1 MDKLFPGWKHPEP
14 RLSPC
19 PARPE
24 NLRYPPM
31 TAPRSLTILGAGPAG
46 YPAAF
51 LAADL
56 GLPATLVDSAPALG
70 GTCLHRGCIPS
81 KALLHAARLLAD
93 ARAAAALG
101 LEFAPPVVRLEKLRA
116 WKNGVTDRLAQGL
129 AQIAKARGVR
139 VVQARA
145 SFASPGQLLF
155 AAPDGS
161 IQPHDF
167 DALLLATGS
176 DPAMPHGFPAG
187 HPHLWDSTAALALPE
202 IPADLLVVG
211 GGYIGLELGSV
222 YAALGSRVTVVEMT
236 GGLLPGVDRDL
247 IVPLSKRL
255 RGLFHAIHL
264 NTRVAD
270 ISEDPAGLRVTL
282 ENAKTGEKRE
292 ETFSKAL
299 VAIGRRP
306 HTDSLALQH
315 AGIVTGERGFILANP
330 DGRTANPNVYV
341 AGDVA
346 GNPMLAHKA
355 THEARALVA
364 HLLGR
369 EARLSA
375 HIPAVVFTDPEIA
388 WVGLTEALI
397 AEQGLPVKISKFPW
411 AASGRAQ
418 TLDRADGVTKILAD
432 PGTGKLLGA
441 AIAGPG
447 AGDLIS
453 EAALALETGATV
465 ADLARTIHPHPTL
478 SETLGEAAELHEGL
492 CTHLYRPAK
501 PLRPSGA

>member
-1 MDKLFPGWKHPEP
+1 
-14 RLSPC
+14 
-19 PARPE
+19 
-24 NLRYPPM
+24 M
-31 TAPRSLTILGAGPAG
+31 TAQPPLTILGAGPAG

-56 GLPATLVDSAPALG
+56 GFAATLVDSAPALG

-81 KALLHAARLLAD
+81 KSLLHAARLLSD
-93 ARAAAALG
+93 AREAASLG
-101 LEFAPPVVRLEKLRA
+101 LDFAPPAIRLEKLRE
-116 WKNGVTDRLAQGL
+116 WKESVTDRLAQGL
-129 AQIAKARGVR
+129 AQLAKSRGVR

-145 SFASPGQLLF
+145 SFASPAQLLLS
-155 AAPDGS
+155 APDGS
-161 IQPHDF
+161 ILPHDF
-167 DALLLATGS
+167 GTLLLATGS
-176 DPAMPHGFPAG
+176 VPVLPPGFPAN
-187 HPHLWDSTAALALPE
+187 HPHLWDSTAALDLPG
-202 IPADLLVVG
+202 IPADLLVIG

-255 RGLFHAIHL
+255 RARFHAIHL
-264 NTRVAD
+264 NTRVAGIAD
-270 ISEDPAGLRVTL
+270 DPAGLRITL
-282 ENAKTGEKRE
+282 ENTKTGEARDE
-292 ETFSKAL
+292 VFSKAL

-306 HTDSLALQH
+306 FSDGLQIQH
-315 AGIVTGERGFILANP
+315 AGIAAGERGFILANP
-330 DGRTANPNVYV
+330 EGRTANPNIHV

-364 HLLGR
+364 RLAGR
-369 EARLSA
+369 EARHSA
-375 HIPAVVFTDPEIA
+375 HVPAVVFTDPEIA
-388 WVGLTEALI
+388 WTGLTEAQV
-397 AEQGLPVKISKFPW
+397 AEQGIPVKVSKFPW
-411 AASGRAQ
+411 AASGRAL

-432 PGTGKLLGA
+432 PGSGRLLGV

-453 EAALALETGATV
+453 EAVLALETGATI

-492 CTHLYRPAK
+492 CAHLYRPAK
-501 PLRPSGA
+501 PPASGA

>member
-1 MDKLFPGWKHPEP
+1 MTV
-14 RLSPC
+14 
-19 PARPE
+19 
-24 NLRYPPM
+24 PP
-31 TAPRSLTILGAGPAG
+31 SLTILGAGPAG

-56 GLPATLVDSAPALG
+56 GLPVTLVESAPVLG

-81 KALLHAARLLAD
+81 KSLLHAARLLAD
-93 ARAAAALG
+93 ASEASALG
-101 LEFAPPVVRLEKLRA
+101 LEFAPPTVRLDKLRD
-116 WKNGVTDRLAQGL
+116 WKNSVTDRLAQGL
-129 AQIAKARGVR
+129 AQVAKARGVR
-139 VVQARA
+139 VVQATA
-145 SFASPGQLLF
+145 SFASPAQLLL

-167 DALLLATGS
+167 GTLLIATGS
-176 DPAMPHGFPAG
+176 APAMPAGFPAG
-187 HPHLWDSTAALALPE
+187 HPHLWDSTTALALPG
-202 IPADLLVVG
+202 IPTDLLVVG

-247 IVPLSKRL
+247 IVPLAKRL
-255 RGLFHAIHL
+255 RARFHAIHL

-270 ISEDPAGLRVTL
+270 IAEDPAGLRVTL
-282 ENAKTGEKRE
+282 ENAQTGEKRE
-292 ETFSKAL
+292 EPFSKAL

-306 HTDSLALQH
+306 FTDGLEIQH
-315 AGIVTGERGFILANP
+315 AGIVAGERGFILANP
-330 DGRTANPNVYV
+330 DGRTANPNVYA

-355 THEARALVA
+355 THEARALVSR
-364 HLLGR
+364 LLGR

-388 WVGLTEALI
+388 WVGRTEAQI

-411 AASGRAQ
+411 AASGRAL

-432 PGTGKLLGA
+432 PGTGKLLGV

-453 EAALALETGATV
+453 EAALALETGATI

-478 SETLGEAAELHEGL
+478 SETLGEAADLHEGL
-492 CTHLYRPAK
+492 CASLYRPAK
-501 PLRPSGA
+501 PPRPSAS